1 MPLLTSKNIW
11 CPCLPHRLICNT
23 FCCCFHLTSIARV
36 NNNLHFLYFYF
47 RLILFC
53 FFCLFFCFVVVV
65 LAIYLVF
72 GLISVARRGQQWNNK
87 YEVGML
93 RTIWSAVA
101 LFWSPPPLPPP
112 PFFLLLLL
120 LLGLDLVVVIP
131 WRLLRSPVYPIGK
144 KKKKYRKKKK
154 QNTKS
159 ICTLKRALH

>member
-47 RLILFC
+47 RLILFW
-53 FFCLFFCFVVVV
+53 FFCLFFLFCCCCSRN
-65 LAIYLVF
+65 LF
-72 GLISVARRGQQWNNK
+72 GLWSYFRCSTG
-87 YEVGML
+87 
-93 RTIWSAVA
+93 SAVKQQVRGGDA
-101 LFWSPPPLPPP
+101 AYDLERGCSFLVPPPLPPP

-144 KKKKYRKKKK
+144 KK
-154 QNTKS
+154 
-159 ICTLKRALH
+159 

>member
-36 NNNLHFLYFYF
+36 NNNLRFLYFYF
-47 RLILFC
+47 RLIP
-53 FFCLFFCFVVVV
+53 FFVVVVVV

-87 YEVGML
+87 YEVRML
-93 RTIWSAVA
+93 CTIWSVVV
-101 LFWSPPPLPPP
+101 LFWFPPP
-112 PFFLLLLL
+112 PFFLLL

-131 WRLLRSPVYPIGK
+131 WRLLRSPVYPIAKKIQKIK
-144 KKKKYRKKKK
+144 KKKKKTPKA
-154 QNTKS
+154 S
-159 ICTLKRALH
+159 VH